1 MKKRLDWI
9 DLSKG
14 IGIILMVLGHM
25 PSMPRVIHD
34 WIFTYHMPLFFFL
47 SGYLFRKKNPKKCL
61 KESAQSYL
69 LPSVV
74 YSALFI
80 AIDYIL
86 FVDIHNIEISIGR
99 FLSGQGSFDVL
110 WFFVSMF
117 WVKNVYNFIIE
128 KASDEKKANLIM
140 IIICIIAYCFTLF
153 KIGITFKFMTSIV
166 SVLFFASGYEYR
178 QRDGGE
184 FNKKKLGEK
193 ATGAFVI
200 NILCLA
206 TIYWVGW
213 NVLDINSQQYGNLII
228 TYVAAISGVLFIVY
242 ISRILENYRIMKP
255 IIFIGENSLYFFP
268 LTTYIPVR
276 IVSLLELNGVT
287 VNGIG
292 KLLSKLIGFACT
304 TAIVKI
310 KNSIGS
316 FINVSEKL

>member
-9 DLSKG
+9 DLAKG

-25 PSMPRVIHD
+25 PSVPGVIHD

-47 SGYLFRKKNPKKCL
+47 SGYLFRKKNPQKCL
-61 KESAQSYL
+61 KESVQSYL
-69 LPSVV
+69 LPYIAYSV
-74 YSALFI
+74 LFI
-80 AIDYIL
+80 VLDYVL
-86 FVDIHNIEISIGR
+86 FMDIHNMEISIGR
-99 FLSGQGSFDVL
+99 FLRGQGSFDVL

-117 WVKNVYNFIIE
+117 WVKNVYNIIVE

-153 KIGITFKFMTSIV
+153 KIGITFKFTTSIV

-178 QRDGGE
+178 QRDGGG

-193 ATGAFVI
+193 AIGAFVI
-200 NILCLA
+200 NVLCLA
-206 TIYWVGW
+206 TIYWTGW
-213 NVLDINSQQYGNLII
+213 SVLDINSQQYGNLII

-310 KNSIGS
+310 KNSIGQ
-316 FINVSEKL
+316 FLKCK